1 MLFPLACFWSHI
13 FESGRDVLNLSPHID
28 ERIFH
33 HNKVKPKKC
42 GKRHANNSRRVAV
55 TEPTVADA
63 TGRIYESL
71 QANNADID
79 VHIAALKAA
88 MARAGLKEAV
98 FDAAKLVQNNRS
110 GRKLMQAYFRQ
121 RGVTVKFSAE

>member
-1 MLFPLACFWSHI
+1 MLLVSAGLLLMSHLRKRTRC
-13 FESGRDVLNLSPHID
+13 SNLSPHID
-28 ERIFH
+28 ERTFH

-42 GKRHANNSRRVAV
+42 GKRHANRTRSEIV

-79 VHIAALKAA
+79 VHIAAK
-88 MARAGLKEAV
+88 
-98 FDAAKLVQNNRS
+98 
-110 GRKLMQAYFRQ
+110 YC
-121 RGVTVKFSAE
+121 